1 VCRCSRSP
9 PSSRLGLAQH
19 ASILD
24 GVGQRPVLIRTSSL
38 HEQRTAGGAR
48 HIVATHTAYSLTQ
61 DTDGSERAV
70 VMDGLH
76 GEPYRPNL

>member
-1 VCRCSRSP
+1 VRCSRSP
-9 PSSRLGLAQH
+9 PSSPLGLAQH

-48 HIVATHTAYSLTQ
+48 HICGYPYCLLSSLRIQTARNVRS
-61 DTDGSERAV
+61 
-70 VMDGLH
+70 VMTVST